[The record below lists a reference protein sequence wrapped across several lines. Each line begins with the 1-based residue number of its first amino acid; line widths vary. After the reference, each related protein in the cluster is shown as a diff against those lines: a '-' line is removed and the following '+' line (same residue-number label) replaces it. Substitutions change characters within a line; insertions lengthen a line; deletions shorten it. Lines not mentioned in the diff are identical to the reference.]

1 MQPGSGAASTP
12 LLAVRDLVVRRGV
25 REVLRGISF
34 QAGRGEILGFLGPNG
49 AGKSTLFRVLTGLL
63 APCSGAIDFD
73 GRAVASFDAAF
84 RRRIGVV
91 FQDPALDPR
100 LTARENLA
108 CAARLYG
115 VPRREAAT
123 RVDELLLTA
132 DLRDRASEPVSR
144 LSGGMRR
151 RVELIRALVH
161 DPDLLILDEPTSG
174 LDQRAYR
181 GMWERL
187 GTLRSRRGTTLIL
200 NTHDPDEAARCDRL
214 AILDGGRI
222 VACDTPQRL
231 RERVKGDLVVLETDD
246 PAAVAA
252 SLSARFGV
260 EARSLDGKV
269 VLEHE
274 RAHELIPRIVE
285 ALPDR
290 TLRSVGLR
298 RVGMGEVF
306 LELTGKELRDE
317 AAATAPEAA

>member
-1 MQPGSGAASTP
+1 
-12 LLAVRDLVVRRGV
+12 
-25 REVLRGISF
+25 
-34 QAGRGEILGFLGPNG
+34 
-49 AGKSTLFRVLTGLL
+49 
-63 APCSGAIDFD
+63 
-73 GRAVASFDAAF
+73 
-84 RRRIGVV
+84 
-91 FQDPALDPR
+91 
-100 LTARENLA
+100 
-108 CAARLYG
+108 
-115 VPRREAAT
+115 
-123 RVDELLLTA
+123 
-132 DLRDRASEPVSR
+132 
-144 LSGGMRR
+144 
-151 RVELIRALVH
+151 
-161 DPDLLILDEPTSG
+161 
-174 LDQRAYR
+174 
-181 GMWERL
+181 
-187 GTLRSRRGTTLIL
+187 
-200 NTHDPDEAARCDRL
+200 
-214 AILDGGRI
+214 